1 MAKTA
6 ANLAAMAAVIVGAV
20 VGIKPVFADP
30 GGLATVTLH
39 VRDYDHV
46 PARELADAQ
55 KKASRV
61 YAKIGV
67 RLVWTAGSATLAA
80 KDKAAHFDVII
91 LTSEMTG
98 RLTASASE
106 FGRASRGA
114 RRAFIYH
121 PRIQAHAAKT
131 RSDPTCVLALVL
143 AHEVGHLLLPEYSHA
158 PSGLMRAAWTGHV
171 SGVPD
176 FIRAQAASIRLLLA
190 ANN

>member
-1 MAKTA
+1 MARTA
-6 ANLAAMAAVIVGAV
+6 ANLAALVTVVVGGV
-20 VGIKPVFADP
+20 VGIEPVFADP
-30 GGLATVTLH
+30 VGLVTVTLH

-46 PARELADAQ
+46 PAGELADAQ

-61 YAKIGV
+61 YARIGV
-67 RLVWTAGSATLAA
+67 RLVWTGGSAALAA
-80 KDKAAHFDVII
+80 KDEAAHFDVII

-106 FGRASRGA
+106 FGRASRAA
-114 RRAFIYH
+114 RRALIFH

-131 RSDPTCVLALVL
+131 GSDPACVLALVL

-158 PSGLMRAAWTGHV
+158 PSGLMRAAWTGRV

-176 FIRAQAASIRLLLA
+176 FIHTQADAIRLLLA
-190 ANN
+190 TTD